1 MSKAK
6 LPFVEAAR
14 ALDRH
19 LGQRLARR
27 RRELG
32 LSAADLDRALSGPP
46 GSIARYEN
54 GSRSL
59 GAAQL
64 FALSRALEVPVLYFF
79 EAVPAP
85 PAPARK
91 GFGLESLPAAK
102 NVEGAKRFLNA
113 FYKIPDA
120 KVRREILGLLKAA
133 GSGEGGGESGA
144 A

>member
-1 MSKAK
+1 MQGVKSQIPR
-6 LPFVEAAR
+6 LEAAR
-14 ALDRH
+14 AFDRH

-46 GSIARYEN
+46 GSILRFEN

-64 FALSRALEVPVLYFF
+64 FALSRVLEVAVPYFF
-79 EAVPAP
+79 EGVPAP

-91 GFGLESLPAAK
+91 GSGLGSLPAAN
-102 NVEGAKRFLNA
+102 NVEDAERFLDA
-113 FYKIPDA
+113 FYKIPEA
-120 KVRREILGLLKAA
+120 RVRRDILGLLKAA
-133 GSGEGGGESGA
+133 GGG
-144 A
+144 

>member
-1 MSKAK
+1 MAKAK
-6 LPFVEAAR
+6 ASLVEAAR

-19 LGQRLARR
+19 LGRRLARR

-46 GSIARYEN
+46 GGIARYEN
-54 GSRSL
+54 GSQSL

-79 EAVPAP
+79 EDVPA
-85 PAPARK
+85 ASALARK
-91 GFGLESLPAAK
+91 GSGLESLPGPN
-102 NVEGAKRFLNA
+102 NVEDAERFLDA

-120 KVRREILGLLKAA
+120 RVRRDILGLLKAA
-133 GSGEGGGESGA
+133 GEG
-144 A
+144 

>member
-1 MSKAK
+1 MQDVKRKSPP
-6 LPFVEAAR
+6 LEAVR

-27 RRELG
+27 RHELG
-32 LSAADLDRALSGPP
+32 LGAADLDRALSVPP
-46 GSIARYEN
+46 GSIRRFEN

-64 FALSRALEVPVLYFF
+64 FALGRALEVPVRYFF
-79 EAVPAP
+79 EDVPAP

-91 GFGLESLPAAK
+91 GSGLESLPAAK
-102 NVEGAKRFLNA
+102 NVEDAERFLNA

-120 KVRREILGLLKAA
+120 RVRRDILGLLKAA
-133 GSGEGGGESGA
+133 GGEGEA
-144 A
+144 DPA

>member
-1 MSKAK
+1 MSKVK
-6 LPFVEAAR
+6 PSPVEAAR
-14 ALDRH
+14 VLDRH

-32 LSAADLDRALSGPP
+32 LCAADLDRVISVPP

-64 FALSRALEVPVLYFF
+64 LALSRALEVAVLYFF
-79 EAVPAP
+79 EDFPVL

-91 GFGLESLPAAK
+91 GSGLESLPAAN
-102 NVEGAKRFLNA
+102 NVEDAERFLDA

-120 KVRREILGLLKAA
+120 RVRRDILGLLKAA
-133 GSGEGGGESGA
+133 GGEEENGSA
-144 A
+144 

>member
-1 MSKAK
+1 MCSCCKMSKSK
-6 LPFVEAAR
+6 SPLVEAAR

-27 RRELG
+27 RSELS
-32 LSAADLDRALSGPP
+32 LSVADMGQALSVPP

-64 FALSRALEVPVLYFF
+64 FALSRVLEVPVLYFF
-79 EAVPAP
+79 EDVPAP

-91 GFGLESLPAAK
+91 GSGLESLPAAN
-102 NVEGAKRFLNA
+102 NVEDAERFLDA

-120 KVRREILGLLKAA
+120 NVRRDILGLLKAA
-133 GSGEGGGESGA
+133 AEG
-144 A
+144 